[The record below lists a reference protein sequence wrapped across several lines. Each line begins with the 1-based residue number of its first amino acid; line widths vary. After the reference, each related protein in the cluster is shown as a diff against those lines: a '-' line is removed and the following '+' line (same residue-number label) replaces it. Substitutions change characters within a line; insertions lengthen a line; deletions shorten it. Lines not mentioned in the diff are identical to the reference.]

1 MPEGWQNE
9 LARRSAFA
17 EAMGGEAKVARQHE
31 RGKMD
36 ARQRIDAL
44 LDDGSFHEVGKLAG
58 KGVYDESGV
67 LQHVSP
73 SNFVF
78 GQGEISGRPVVAS
91 ADDFT
96 VRGGA
101 SDAAIYQKFIHAEQM
116 AGEYGVPLLRMV
128 DGTGGGGSVKSLE
141 AMGYTYV
148 PAVPGFEH
156 IAANLKRVPVVALAL
171 GQCAGLGA
179 ARVVASHYSVMV
191 RGLSQVF
198 TAGPAVVA
206 PLGETHDKESLGGS
220 DIHTRNGVVDDE
232 AVNELEAMAMARAF
246 LSFLPSRVGGPLPH
260 IECTDPLDRTDAA
273 LRGLVPEDKLVAYSV
288 RTVLRSVF
296 DHGSLFEI
304 GRRWGQGAITAF
316 ARLDGWPVTVV
327 ASNPA
332 FLGGSWTAD
341 TASKV
346 QRHVELA
353 ELFRLPVVHLVDN
366 PGFMIGGEAERAATI
381 RRGVEAMSAVYAA
394 TVPWATVILRKAYGV
409 AGAAMSDHT
418 RFQYRAAWPSGDWGS
433 LPIDGGVEV
442 AYQSELAASDDP
454 AAELAA
460 IKARLAAVSS
470 PFRTAERYGVEDII
484 DPAQTRPFLTRFIRL
499 AMQDQ

>member
-1 MPEGWQNE
+1 MPEDWQEE
-9 LARRSAFA
+9 LRRRRAFA
-17 EAMGGEAKVARQHE
+17 DAMGGEAKVARQHG
-31 RGKMD
+31 RGKLD
-36 ARQRIDAL
+36 ARQRIHAL
-44 LDDGSFHEVGKLAG
+44 LDPDSFREIGKLAG
-58 KGVYDESGV
+58 SGTYAEDGT
-67 LQHVSP
+67 LEHVSP
-73 SNFVF
+73 SNFIF
-78 GQGEISGRPVVAS
+78 GQGAIDGRPVVAS
-91 ADDFT
+91 ADDFS

-116 AGEYGVPLLRMV
+116 AGEFGIPLIRMV

-141 AMGYTYV
+141 AIGYTYV

-156 IAANLKRVPVVALAL
+156 IAVNLKRVPVVALAL
-171 GQCAGLGA
+171 GPCAGLGA

-206 PLGETHDKESLGGS
+206 PLGEDHDKESLGGS

-232 AVNELEAMAMARAF
+232 AASEADAMQMARAF
-246 LSFLPSRVGGPLPH
+246 LSFLPNRAGDPLVRVEMGDDPGR
-260 IECTDPLDRTDAA
+260 TDPELRT
-273 LRGLVPEDKLVAYSV
+273 LVPDDKRQAYSV

-296 DHGSLFEI
+296 DRDSLFEI
-304 GRRWGQGAITAF
+304 GRRWGQGAVTAL
-316 ARLDGWPVTVV
+316 ARLDGWPVAVI

-341 TASKV
+341 TAAKV

-366 PGFMIGGEAERAATI
+366 PGFMIGLEAEKAATI
-381 RRGVEAMSAVYAA
+381 RRGVEAMNAVYAA
-394 TVPWATVILRKAYGV
+394 TVPWASVILRKAYGV

-442 AYQSELAASDDP
+442 AYQSELRESDDP
-454 AAELAA
+454 AAELAR

-484 DPAQTRPFLTRFIRL
+484 DPAETRPFLTSFIRL
-499 AMQDQ
+499 AMRQ